1 MRKLTYGGANSADNF
16 ITGPDESIDWLRM
29 TADVQQIIKESWR
42 GVDTV
47 LSGRKTFE
55 FGQKMGGGPAM
66 KDVRSIVFSRTL
78 ESVPDGTELVR
89 EDAVEFVRKLK
100 AEPGGDIIVMG
111 GGELG
116 TALIEGGVVDEIGLN
131 IHPVLLGQGTPLFRP
146 LSRRVELELIE
157 ARAISQGCVLV
168 RWRVAN

>member
-29 TADVQQIIKESWR
+29 NADVQQLIAESWR

-55 FGQKMGGGPAM
+55 FGLKMGGPAM
-66 KDVRSIVFSRTL
+66 KGVRSIVFSRTL
-78 ESVPDGTELVR
+78 EAVPEGIELVR

-100 AEPGGDIIVMG
+100 TEPGGDIILMG

-116 TALIEGGVVDEIGLN
+116 TALIEGEFG
-131 IHPVLLGQGTPLFRP
+131 PQRLLGAVAGTNWSTRSASTSTRSCLGRG
-146 LSRRVELELIE
+146 RRC
-157 ARAISQGCVLV
+157 SGQ
-168 RWRVAN
+168 